1 MEIWKQVMNWTL
13 LIGWLIIGTLNLFV
27 RKEVNRFDY
36 VCAWVTILAACW
48 ALILNT

>member
-1 MEIWKQVMNWTL
+1 MKQVMNWTL
-13 LIGWLIIGTLNLFV
+13 LAIWLIIGTVDLFV

-36 VCAWVTILAACW
+36 VCAWVTVLVSFW